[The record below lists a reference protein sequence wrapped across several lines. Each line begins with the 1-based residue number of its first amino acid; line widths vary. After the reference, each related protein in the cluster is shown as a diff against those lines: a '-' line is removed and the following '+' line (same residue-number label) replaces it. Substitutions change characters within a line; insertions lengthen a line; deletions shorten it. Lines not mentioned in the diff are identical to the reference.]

1 MKKAEA
7 EGYEIVEAI
16 KVTIENS
23 IPKIGKDE
31 ALNEAI
37 LAKETG
43 EYTEV
48 ITGEKASYIAL
59 VKVRTQP
66 DMNKF
71 ETEQDKLME
80 DAQTKAED
88 DHLNEWFKKLKEDA
102 DIIDNRSEFYN

>member
-7 EGYEIVEAI
+7 EGYEVVEALNVKI
-16 KVTIENS
+16 DNTLT
-23 IPKIGKDE
+23 KIGKDE

-37 LAKETG
+37 LAKEAG
-43 EYTEV
+43 EFTDV

-71 ETEQDKLME
+71 EKDQDKLME
-80 DAQTKAED
+80 EAQTKAED
-88 DHLNEWFKKLKEDA
+88 EHLNEWFEKLKENA
-102 DIIDNRSEFYN
+102 DIIDNRSEYYN